1 MANLCMKM
9 RSMSLTII
17 EMQVRT
23 TMRHHFTP
31 VRMAIIQKLS
41 VLVRMWR
48 KGPLTLLVRVYTG
61 AVTVQNDMKAP
72 EKLRNRTTSN
82 RTPGYLSKGN
92 ENRIMTRYTHSHIHY
107 SISHNGQVTETA

>member
-17 EMQVRT
+17 ETQVRT

-31 VRMAIIQKLS
+31 VRMAIIKKLS

-48 KGPLTLLVRVYTG
+48 KGTPYTVG
-61 AVTVQNDMKAP
+61 ESV
-72 EKLRNRTTSN
+72 
-82 RTPGYLSKGN
+82 
-92 ENRIMTRYTHSHIHY
+92 HWCSHCAKQHEG
-107 SISHNGQVTETA
+107 S